1 MDNAGAWRRS
11 SGATAACYDRARR
24 KLQPQNK
31 SKILST
37 LSWILLFT
45 ALGGVFSVTVA
56 GVFLLL
62 PDGPRSRLL
71 PHLVSFAT
79 GTLLG
84 AALLALLPQAL
95 ESVGTEGAYGIG
107 LSLVGGI
114 GAFFMLEKLVLW
126 RHSHSEEYADHGA
139 HHHHHEHREH
149 ASAFLVLVGDS
160 IHNAL
165 DGVLIGAAFLTDVR
179 LGIVTGIAAMAHEI
193 PQEVGDFAVL
203 LNSGMS
209 RARALWLNLLTSLT
223 SVAGGVLAYYA
234 LGSSLAVLPYAI
246 SVAAACFLYVAVA
259 DLIPGLHRRVDAKA
273 SVAQV
278 LLIALGIGVIAF
290 VEAHAH

>member
-1 MDNAGAWRRS
+1 
-11 SGATAACYDRARR
+11 
-24 KLQPQNK
+24 
-31 SKILST
+31 LST

-45 ALGGVFSVTVA
+45 TLGGVFSVTVA

-62 PDGPRSRLL
+62 PHGPRGRLL

-84 AALLALLPQAL
+84 ASLLALLPQAL
-95 ESVGTEGAYGIG
+95 EGAGPGGAYGVG

-114 GAFFMLEKLVLW
+114 GAFFVLEKLVLW
-126 RHSHSEEYADHGA
+126 RHSHSGEYADHGA
-139 HHHHHEHREH
+139 HHDHHEHREQ
-149 ASAFLVLVGDS
+149 ASAFLVLVGDG

-209 RARALWLNLLTSLT
+209 RTRALFLNLITSLT
-223 SVAGGVLAYYA
+223 SVAGGVLAYFA
-234 LGSSLAVLPYAI
+234 LGSSLAVLPYAVA
-246 SVAAACFLYVAVA
+246 VAAACFLYVAVA
-259 DLIPGLHRRVDAKA
+259 DLIPGLHRRVDARA
-273 SVAQV
+273 SIAQV
-278 LLIALGIGVIAF
+278 VLIALGIGVIAF
-290 VEAHAH
+290 AEMQSH